1 MRCDMN
7 DCRDGIRIPT
17 MDITPADAVEILR
30 QIQQNRWG
38 WLKIKRFSPDAHWS
52 DAERYGAL
60 EKHHSEET
68 SRMIEVITALC
79 KTIES
84 LEKR

>member
-1 MRCDMN
+1 MINVMPLDKILAMEL
-7 DCRDGIRIPT
+7 
-17 MDITPADAVEILR
+17 TPADAAEILR
-30 QIQQNRWG
+30 QIHQNRWG
-38 WLKIKRFSPDAHWS
+38 WLKIKRFSPDAGLS
-52 DAERYGAL
+52 ADERYVAL

-84 LEKR
+84 LELR

>member
-1 MRCDMN
+1 MEL
-7 DCRDGIRIPT
+7 T
-17 MDITPADAVEILR
+17 SADAAEILR

-38 WLKIKRFSPDAHWS
+38 WLKIKRFTPDAHLS
-52 DAERYGAL
+52 AEDRYASL

-68 SRMIEVITALC
+68 SRMIEVIISLC
-79 KTIES
+79 KTIEF

>member
-1 MRCDMN
+1 ME
-7 DCRDGIRIPT
+7 
-17 MDITPADAVEILR
+17 ITPADTDEILR

-38 WLKIKRFSPDAHWS
+38 WLKIKRFSPDAHLS
-52 DAERYGAL
+52 AEDRYAAL

>member
-1 MRCDMN
+1 MIRATP
-7 DCRDGIRIPT
+7 RDKIAA
-17 MDITPADAVEILR
+17 MELTPADAAEILR
-30 QIQQNRWG
+30 QIEQNRWG
-38 WLKIKRFSPDAHWS
+38 WLKIKRFSPDAGLS
-52 DAERYGAL
+52 ADERYVVL

-84 LEKR
+84 LELR

>member
-1 MRCDMN
+1 ME
-7 DCRDGIRIPT
+7 
-17 MDITPADAVEILR
+17 ITPADAAEILR

-38 WLKIKRFSPDAHWS
+38 WLKIKRFAPDAPLS
-52 DAERYGAL
+52 AEERYAAL
-60 EKHHSEET
+60 ERHHSEET

-84 LEKR
+84 LEKS

>member
-1 MRCDMN
+1 MEL
-7 DCRDGIRIPT
+7 
-17 MDITPADAVEILR
+17 TPADAAEILR

-38 WLKIKRFSPDAHWS
+38 WLKIKRFSPDAHLS
-52 DAERYGAL
+52 AEERYAAL
-60 EKHHSEET
+60 KKHHSEET

-84 LEKR
+84 VEKR

>member
-1 MRCDMN
+1 MN
-7 DCRDGIRIPT
+7 DVMLCYKIAA
-17 MDITPADAVEILR
+17 MELTPADAAEILR

-38 WLKIKRFSPDAHWS
+38 WLKITRFTPDADLS
-52 DAERYGAL
+52 AENRYAAL

-68 SRMIEVITALC
+68 ARMIEVITALC

-84 LEKR
+84 LEER

>member
-1 MRCDMN
+1 MEL
-7 DCRDGIRIPT
+7 I
-17 MDITPADAVEILR
+17 PADAAEILR
-30 QIQQNRWG
+30 QIQQNRWS
-38 WLKIKRFSPDAHWS
+38 WLKIKRFSPDAGLTL
-52 DAERYGAL
+52 EQRYAAL